1 MYRCAT
7 AHLARFWCAS
17 VCHLI
22 YVCRFYSAPPPPGF
36 NGATGAT
43 NPWLGGVGFVAGMA
57 ALPCAR
63 YGRLSRRSHAR
74 DRRFRADYNK
84 DGFGAG
90 SPTSFSG
97 DYFMP
102 GAPLE
107 GWSLQA
113 ESPELGV
120 LR

>member
-1 MYRCAT
+1 M
-7 AHLARFWCAS
+7 HSRF
-17 VCHLI
+17 
-22 YVCRFYSAPPPPGF
+22 G
-36 NGATGAT
+36 
-43 NPWLGGVGFVAGMA
+43 
-57 ALPCAR
+57 
-63 YGRLSRRSHAR
+63 
-74 DRRFRADYNK
+74 ADYNK